1 MPIENVLLL
10 WQRAAAA
17 AEGLIC
23 YRACSLGLSV
33 IPGANA
39 LLK

>member
-1 MPIENVLLL
+1 MPLENVLLL
-10 WQRAAAA
+10 WQRAAA

-39 LLK
+39 VLK